1 MQIGVC
7 TLQISDFQSRLEE
20 AKSIQGYV
28 PFCVAVFLKGD
39 FAITL
44 NVDMCHFG
52 SIYLR
57 DLKRRFPF
65 YSQHIAKAAF

>member
-1 MQIGVC
+1 
-7 TLQISDFQSRLEE
+7 LQISDFQHRLEE

-28 PFCVAVFLKGD
+28 PFCVAAFFKKVK

-44 NVDMCHFG
+44 NADICHFG
-52 SIYLR
+52 DTPISR